1 MSEYKYGMR
10 LRGFSP
16 GCQPKEGFVER
27 EDDPS
32 GRYYDILVY
41 NRKLTD
47 DELLDYELDEL
58 NEKAMAKAKIY
69 VYNIEWDIDSE
80 GNEVPDL
87 PDKVI
92 IDNISE
98 EDAKEAKENICFLDE
113 YLADM
118 LSDIYG
124 WCVCEF
130 NAEVI
135 EHEED

>member
-1 MSEYKYGMR
+1 
-10 LRGFSP
+10 
-16 GCQPKEGFVER
+16 
-27 EDDPS
+27 
-32 GRYYDILVY
+32 
-41 NRKLTD
+41 
-47 DELLDYELDEL
+47 
-58 NEKAMAKAKIY
+58 MAKAKIY
-69 VYNIEWDIDSE
+69 VYDIDWDIDSE

-124 WCVCEF
+124 WCVCGF

-135 EHEED
+135 A